1 MTIGTEILA
10 LLTNRVLWTPVAAW
24 LLAQFTKMVV
34 ASITNHEFQF
44 TRLFG
49 DGGMPSSHSA
59 FVTSMAV
66 MCGWCCGVGTPV
78 FAVAAVLAFI
88 VMHDA
93 MGVRRETGK
102 QAVTIRQLA
111 DAFNAQFLEKDKQI
125 RAEKLKVLVGHNPY
139 QILAGS
145 AFGVLI
151 AVLSLLL
158 FPVEYASL
166 WPV

>member
-1 MTIGTEILA
+1 MFYNRILLIA
-10 LLTNRVLWTPVAAW
+10 LIAWAAAQTAKVIIYWIINKKFVLER
-24 LLAQFTKMVV
+24 F
-34 ASITNHEFQF
+34 
-44 TRLFG
+44 FG

-151 AVLSLLL
+151 AVLSLLI